1 MYAKGQMLAFTV
13 KNTVD
18 HCCSAAAAAAAA
30 AAALLIFMCY
40 SAPKEG

>member
-30 AAALLIFMCY
+30 LLIFMCY

>member
-1 MYAKGQMLAFTV
+1 MYAKVQMLAFTV

-30 AAALLIFMCY
+30 LLIFMCY

>member
-1 MYAKGQMLAFTV
+1 MYAKVQMLAFTV

-30 AAALLIFMCY
+30 AALLIFMCY